1 VSNFWPKSLFV
12 RNLALLI
19 SFAVV
24 VQFSTVAVYM
34 ILQRPRVIELGALLA
49 TQIDTLDAALSRVP
63 ASQRDQLL
71 AQINRNGRILVGAST
86 RPPAAT
92 PSQGMLSDLLQK
104 TVSARVSGSIP
115 LRWNNGQQPE
125 VWADISVAGAH
136 CWLILPVRL
145 LVRDGWLGST
155 VSLVLAMALMATIV
169 ALLIQRRINRP
180 LQEIAAA
187 ARKLGEG
194 GHPERLPQYS
204 TSELATVASQFNALT
219 ASLEAME
226 STRAIMLAGI
236 SHDIR
241 TPLTKLRLSLAMEQ
255 PSLEGPVTRY
265 IDQIDTILGQFLD
278 YGRTAAAE
286 PTIEGD
292 LNTLIMQIAGEF
304 EERGTRFALDLHQLP
319 TLPFRPVAMQRAI
332 RNLMDNAVK
341 YGVQGLEV
349 RTWHDAQ
356 VIGIAVLDSGPGIS
370 SSDSERLLQPFIR
383 ADAGRSASSGTGLG
397 LAIADRVAR
406 LHGGQLRLAPRVTGG
421 LEACVTLPRL

>member
-1 VSNFWPKSLFV
+1 VSRFWPKSLFV

-19 SFAVV
+19 TFAVV
-24 VQFSTVAVYM
+24 AQFSTIAVYM
-34 ILQRPRVIELGALLA
+34 LLQRPRVIELGALVA

-63 ASQRDQLL
+63 TAERDRLL
-71 AQINRNGRILVGAST
+71 EQINRDGEILVSANA
-86 RPPAAT
+86 RPPVET
-92 PSQGMLSDLLQK
+92 PSHSMLSDLFQR
-104 TVSARVSGSIP
+104 TVSSRVLRSIP
-115 LRWNNGQQPE
+115 LRWNYGQQPE
-125 VWADISVAGAH
+125 VWADVRVAGEH
-136 CWLILPVRL
+136 CWLVLPVRL

-194 GHPERLPQYS
+194 GHPERLPLYS
-204 TSELATVASQFNALT
+204 SSELATVANQFNAMT

-226 STRAIMLAGI
+226 SSRAIMLAGI

-241 TPLTKLRLSLAMEQ
+241 TPLTKLRLSLAMEH
-255 PSLEGPVTRY
+255 PSLEGPVSRY
-265 IDQIDTILGQFLD
+265 IEQIDAVLGQFLD
-278 YGRTAAAE
+278 YGRTAGDE

-304 EERGTRFALDLHQLP
+304 EERGTRFALDLQQLP
-319 TLPFRPVAMQRAI
+319 TLRFRPVAMLRAI

-341 YGVQGLEV
+341 YGMQGLEV
-349 RTWHDAQ
+349 RSWHDAEA
-356 VIGIAVLDSGPGIS
+356 IGIAVLDSGPGIS

-406 LHGGQLRLAPRVTGG
+406 LHNGRLRLAPRVTGG
-421 LEACVTLPRL
+421 LEVCVTLPRS